1 MNNISSRNGML
12 IIYGPAAIYCLSN
25 LPKAL
30 AISMD
35 HADRPFLIGIMLV
48 IHFLKRTLE
57 TLFLHKYSGGTD
69 LATSISIGIYYT
81 LVSIIISSFLVQVP
95 ISLYDR
101 NLCSLGI
108 ACFLIG
114 QIGNLYHHYILATL
128 RKDDD
133 VRDKGL
139 KAYKIPSGGFF
150 NLVTMPHY
158 LFELISWFG
167 IALCSQ
173 QINCYLVFFSMLS
186 YLAGRSAATN
196 EWYKRNIKDYP
207 NNRKNLVPFLF

>member
-1 MNNISSRNGML
+1 ML
-12 IIYGPAAIYCLSN
+12 IIYGPAAIYCLSH

-48 IHFLKRTLE
+48 IHFLKRTFE

-69 LATSISIGIYYT
+69 LATSISIGVYYT
-81 LVSIIISSFLVQVP
+81 LVSIIINSFLVKVP
-95 ISLYDR
+95 ISLYDS

-114 QIGNLYHHYILATL
+114 QIGNFYHHYILATL
-128 RKDDD
+128 RKDDLNGTTK
-133 VRDKGL
+133 DKGQII
-139 KAYKIPSGGFF
+139 KAYKIPSGGLF

-158 LFELISWFG
+158 FFELISWFG

-173 QINCYLVFFSMLS
+173 QINCYLVFFSMFS
-186 YLAGRSAATN
+186 YLAGRSVATS
-196 EWYKRNIKDYP
+196 EWYKQNIKDYP
-207 NNRKNLVPFLF
+207 NNRKNLVPYLF